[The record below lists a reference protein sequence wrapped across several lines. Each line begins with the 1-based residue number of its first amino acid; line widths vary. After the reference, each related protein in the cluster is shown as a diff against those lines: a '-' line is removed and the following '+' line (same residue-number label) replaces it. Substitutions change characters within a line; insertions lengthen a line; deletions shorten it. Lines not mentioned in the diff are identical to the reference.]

1 VDGLIGAPVSWEH
14 ADGSLPA
21 WLRECST
28 TGQMRERVQGH
39 TGTFGSVVDAFRLGD
54 RLYASVKLNDGVR
67 IPKPIADW
75 LETSLSDIC
84 WPTPGGYAAP
94 EVIELS
100 GTSEAARPGCRVVS
114 QLDPREFRRNME
126 QQESVLSKM
135 SEQQR
140 AAVHKMMALLE
151 NNPDARDF
159 AALVPPELRSAIG
172 AEFAA
177 IITGLEQARKVEE
190 AAAAA
195 APQQP
200 PQPAAVAASGAAAA
214 AGGSDRTQQLEQF
227 ARELATQQLVSY
239 GVPEQMAT
247 SHFERNDPTSVKDL
261 VPMLLQCSAAAL
273 RRAGVSVDDAGDAQH
288 DPEPPRKMQRAEPQ
302 MTREE
307 LSAANLARVK
317 QFKGMR

>member
-1 VDGLIGAPVSWEH
+1 MDGLIGAPVSWEH

-21 WLRECST
+21 WLRECNT

-39 TGTFGSVVDAFRLGD
+39 TGTFGSVVDAFSLGD

-84 WPTPGGYAAP
+84 WPTPDGYAAP

-100 GTSEAARPGCRVVS
+100 GTSEAARPGCCVVS

-190 AAAAA
+190 SAAAA
-195 APQQP
+195 QQQQQQ
-200 PQPAAVAASGAAAA
+200 QPAAAAGAAA
-214 AGGSDRTQQLEQF
+214 AGGDRTQQLEQF
-227 ARELATQQLVSY
+227 ARELATQQLVTY
-239 GVPEQMAT
+239 GVPEQMAA

-261 VPMLLQCSAAAL
+261 VPMLLACSAESL
-273 RRAGVSVDDAGDAQH
+273 RRAGVSVDDAGATSH
-288 DPEPPRKMQRAEPQ
+288 DPEPPRKMQRTEPQ